1 MTHDEQKPVRE
12 AFEKWYTEKYLGV
25 NIGDA
30 FVRLRD
36 GYTRIDVDYVWLGYQ
51 AATTRESELLAVIRA
66 MDAALRYVEAHYDGM
81 EKADI
86 VSKAIRLAEQV
97 V

>member
-25 NIGDA
+25 NI
-30 FVRLRD
+30 
-36 GYTRIDVDYVWLGYQ
+36 DYVWLGYQ
-51 AATTRESELLAVIRA
+51 AATTREAELLAVIRA
-66 MDAALRYVEAHYDGM
+66 MDVGIKRAKSDLQFYLRNETVPLTM
-81 EKADI
+81 EQAEWSTGWMDEL
-86 VSKAIRLAEQV
+86 SRLAEQV

>member
-25 NIGDA
+25 NI
-30 FVRLRD
+30 
-36 GYTRIDVDYVWLGYQ
+36 DYVWLGYQ
-51 AATTRESELLAVIRA
+51 AATTREAELLAVIRA
-66 MDAALRYVEAHYDGM
+66 MDGALRAYLSPEIMPTEDSKNAYEDARHR
-81 EKADI
+81 KAQA
-86 VSKAIRLAEQV
+86 VRRLAEQV